1 MAGKGGI
8 FESIRASIQNE
19 EQLAL
24 QFMFPFKDKFKLL
37 QSLTEYRNREIPSW
51 SVLGVFRRKYRSN
64 LLRVFQEETNINKIA
79 VDRKGRLEGSEI
91 VAAVRTK
98 SKEDEE

>member
-8 FESIRASIQNE
+8 FESIRASIQSE

-24 QFMFPFKDKFKLL
+24 QFMFPFKDQFRLL
-37 QSLTEYRNREIPSW
+37 QSLTEFRNREIPSW
-51 SVLGVFRRKYRSN
+51 SIVGVFRRKYNSKF
-64 LLRVFQEETNINKIA
+64 LKMFQEEVMTNKIA

-91 VAAVRTK
+91 VAAVRRS

>member
-8 FESIRASIQNE
+8 FESIRASIQSE

-24 QFMFPFKDKFKLL
+24 QFMFPFKDRFKLL
-37 QSLTEYRNREIPSW
+37 QSLTEYRNKEIPAW
-51 SVLGVFRRKYRSN
+51 SVLGIFRRKYNSK
-64 LLRVFQEETNINKIA
+64 LLKVFQEETNINKIA

-91 VAAVRTK
+91 VAAVKRRAAD
-98 SKEDEE
+98 DEE